1 MLRKFIFNEGNE
13 RMGNGLIASRG
24 LAKCLAAVAIAAF
37 WCMSTLGTAIG
48 VTSLATAV
56 TATTSTAAQ
65 AYYRGYR
72 GYRRR
77 RHRRRRWWHGHYR
90 YW

>member
-1 MLRKFIFNEGNE
+1 
-13 RMGNGLIASRG
+13 MGNSLVASRG
-24 LAKCLAAVAIAAF
+24 PLAKALAAVAIAAF

-48 VTSLATAV
+48 VTSLAAAV
-56 TATTSTAAQ
+56 TATTSTTAE

-72 GYRRR
+72 GYRR

>member
-1 MLRKFIFNEGNE
+1 
-13 RMGNGLIASRG
+13 MGNKLASRG
-24 LAKCLAAVAIAAF
+24 LLAKALAAVAITAF

-56 TATTSTAAQ
+56 SATMSTTAE